1 MWKDLDYISGRK
13 GKLEHL
19 RELILA
25 GNPIRE
31 LEYQNNRID
40 QYKRYDLCVTHRCS
54 QYSTRDSEITR
65 RFPTLEILDQEPVA
79 KISFDA
85 PPTSHAST
93 TGFVQHPS
101 ATTFPAEMMPPF
113 ITGVDGSVISGF
125 LMRYVVLRPVS
136 LRSGICISRIHI
148 FPEATGGD
156 GGKTRLSPAPHHAPS
171 PVPSFTGSATFH
183 RAGMAGPEHQRERIP
198 VVVTHYPRGVIPPIT
213 PPGTSV

>member
-1 MWKDLDYISGRK
+1 MSFAGNNIPNGAYFSSLHHYLPKIVNLSLEGNKLAMWRDLDYISGRR
-13 GKLEHL
+13 GRLEHL
-19 RELILA
+19 KELILM

-40 QYKRYDLCVTHRCS
+40 QYKRYDLCVTHLCS

-125 LMRYVVLRPVS
+125 LMRYVV
-136 LRSGICISRIHI
+136 
-148 FPEATGGD
+148 
-156 GGKTRLSPAPHHAPS
+156 
-171 PVPSFTGSATFH
+171 
-183 RAGMAGPEHQRERIP
+183 
-198 VVVTHYPRGVIPPIT
+198 
-213 PPGTSV
+213 

>member
-1 MWKDLDYISGRK
+1 M
-13 GKLEHL
+13 
-19 RELILA
+19 

-40 QYKRYDLCVTHRCS
+40 QYKRYDLCVTHLCS
-54 QYSTRDSEITR
+54 QYSTRGSEITR

-125 LMRYVVLRPVS
+125 LMRYVVSRPVS
-136 LRSGICISRIHI
+136 LRSWKL
-148 FPEATGGD
+148 T
-156 GGKTRLSPAPHHAPS
+156 T
-171 PVPSFTGSATFH
+171 PVQLLPLIRHPTVGAC
-183 RAGMAGPEHQRERIP
+183 QC
-198 VVVTHYPRGVIPPIT
+198 IPPLCDILLLCQHLDT
-213 PPGTSV
+213 CASKNNQIARCEAAQVGLVALYQ